1 MDQTQF
7 VSLVSQ
13 KIESALSAQAPEGL
27 ERSHMLLEA
36 GKHLATAPGAKRAR
50 PRLVYC
56 FGKIVGV
63 EARHNDLAD
72 IALSGEFIHGA
83 SLLHDDVVDAG
94 TQRRGR
100 PTVNAQW
107 NNSVAVLGG
116 DVMLCLSIQ
125 ALADL
130 PRVITNE
137 AVEVVATM
145 SRAAVLEVETRGM
158 IDLDLKQWR
167 AIAEGKTGSLFGW
180 CGRAPA
186 HLAGDMDAADRFKR
200 CGELLGVAFQ
210 LADDL
215 KDMVDPDSGKNPFA
229 DILNR
234 NPSYPLLWSIQKSRA
249 LHTELAALWAQPE
262 ISVEQA
268 MGIGQK
274 VLNEGAADHARGKII
289 EHVGMAFDALGD
301 YRERPGGQE
310 VIDWAIGLSKSYLA
324 TTTG

>member
-1 MDQTQF
+1 MDQAQF
-7 VSLVSQ
+7 ITLVNQSIQ
-13 KIESALSAQAPEGL
+13 DALSAQSPQGL
-27 ERSHMLLEA
+27 EQSQILLDA

-63 EARHNDLAD
+63 EDRSTDLAN

-83 SLLHDDVVDAG
+83 SLLHDDVVDDG

-100 PTVNAQW
+100 PTANAQW

-116 DVMLCLSIQ
+116 DVMLCISIQ
-125 ALADL
+125 ALADM

-137 AVEVVATM
+137 AVETVATM
-145 SRAAVLEVETRGM
+145 SRAAVLEVETRGN
-158 IDLDLKQWR
+158 IDLELEQWKY
-167 AIAEGKTGSLFGW
+167 IAQGKTGSLFGW

-186 HLAGDMDAADRFKR
+186 HLAGNLEAADRFKR
-200 CGELLGVAFQ
+200 CGELLGIAFQ

-229 DILNR
+229 DIRNR
-234 NPSYPLLWSIQKSRA
+234 NPSYPLIWSIQQSPT
-249 LHTELAALWAQPE
+249 LYTEMKALWAKPE
-262 ISVEQA
+262 ISLEEA
-268 MGIGQK
+268 MHIGQK
-274 VLNEGAADHARGKII
+274 VLDTGAADHARGKIV
-289 EHVGMAFDALGD
+289 EHVGLAFEALGD

-310 VIDWAIGLSKSYLA
+310 VIDWAIGLSKSFLK
-324 TTTG
+324 TTV